1 MCIRDR
7 TFSVTYVTGA
17 EEKAV
22 DAWSRAVS
30 ALRVVSASLLV
41 EASADVSSFILVDSG
56 MKLWRFVLLKITPD
70 HGAK

>member
-1 MCIRDR
+1 MK
-7 TFSVTYVTGA
+7 VTGA

-22 DAWSRAVS
+22 DAWSRDVS

>member
-1 MCIRDR
+1 MK
-7 TFSVTYVTGA
+7 VTGA

-22 DAWSRAVS
+22 DAWSRDVS

-56 MKLWRFVLLKITPD
+56 KKLWRFVLLKITPD
-70 HGAK
+70 HGAE